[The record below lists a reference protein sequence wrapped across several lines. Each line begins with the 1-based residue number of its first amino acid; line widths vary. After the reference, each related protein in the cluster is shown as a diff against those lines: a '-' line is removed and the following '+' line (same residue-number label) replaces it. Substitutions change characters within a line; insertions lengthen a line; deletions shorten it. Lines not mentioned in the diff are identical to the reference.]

1 MSILFLRTVQFLKLK
16 KRCINSKFINHIRQ
30 TKDVTEIIGKIE
42 ATSKLGN
49 KAIWGYNNAAG
60 WNIKITGRII
70 YNKCSEKWAG
80 IGVGNVAE
88 R

>member
-16 KRCINSKFINHIRQ
+16 KRCVNIKFINHIRQ

-42 ATSKLGN
+42 TTSKLGN
-49 KAIWGYNNAAG
+49 KAIWGYNNTAEG
-60 WNIKITGRII
+60 NIKITGRII
-70 YNKCSEKWAG
+70 YNKCNEKWAS
-80 IGVGNVAE
+80 IGVGNVVE